1 MDEASTSYMLH
12 VMARDMTSTVWRENT
27 DRKKVSFRSIV
38 LEVILRLVV

>member
-1 MDEASTSYMLH
+1 MRYTLH